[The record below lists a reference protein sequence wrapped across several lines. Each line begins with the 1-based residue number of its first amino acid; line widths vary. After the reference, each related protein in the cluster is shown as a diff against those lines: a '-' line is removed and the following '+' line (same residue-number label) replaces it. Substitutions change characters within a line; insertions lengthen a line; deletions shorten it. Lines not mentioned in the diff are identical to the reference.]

1 MTRQR
6 IALLL
11 VVSLGLLQVAC
22 FAQDTP
28 PANVQVT
35 VDGAA
40 AEFTGP
46 ILMVDMQYPL
56 LPADTFLRAL
66 GATST
71 WNANAQRLDIAFG
84 RSAVQMWSDRDWI
97 TVDGERGTL
106 EVGLKT
112 FGGVPYVSG
121 PEMAA
126 LLGFDVQWDQLSL
139 ALAIGTPSVM
149 PEGPTIAATLLE
161 VRPGPPATL
170 LVRVNETGEVGEVT
184 LAENPVIQRG
194 RAGEDVMSAQLAD
207 LLPGDL
213 TEIVFDEANTAI
225 GVRASYAE
233 SFGIIA
239 AISGNRMTMQDG
251 ASYPLGGGVAAFGSD
266 GAPLHLLSAVG
277 QAALITQNP
286 QDNSVWRILAQ
297 RRGTPTPPA
306 MAQPTIA
313 AFTLPQYAMPLG
325 EGDALAMRLIGTAGA
340 TATVE
345 LGATGQAVD
354 LPETAPGVYS
364 GSFTVPEGLVML
376 EQSLVARLRAGDA
389 TSEQVQSDHVVTM
402 DGQPPVVGDLLP
414 NHRSRQANPNTN
426 VRANFND
433 GDGVGVDETTATIVF
448 NGADVTEGAVIR
460 PGGVVYDPPEAL
472 APGEYSATVQVAD
485 RVGNVGRAEW
495 IFSVPTVQVGILN
508 LTHDATEAL
517 RTGATIN
524 VTMQVAAPGQAASFS
539 IADVTENVAMTRV
552 GETNSYQGSYVVER
566 DDVATDAVLSAS
578 FTAADGTLYEA
589 DAEQTITITPPVVP
603 FAITAPQADVTAPR
617 RVTPAGTAPPGS
629 IVRWTLSYQEFILAG
644 AVATDTVRADAAG
657 VWEAQDEVDLR
668 LMLIGMADRY
678 TLTAELLNEAG
689 VVQATETVEFK
700 ARD

>member
-1 MTRQR
+1 M
-6 IALLL
+6 I
-11 VVSLGLLQVAC
+11 VSLGLLEMVC
-22 FAQDTP
+22 SAQDTP

-35 VDGAA
+35 VDGAVVG
-40 AEFTGP
+40 FSGP

-66 GATST
+66 GATPT
-71 WNANAQRLDIAFG
+71 WNATAQRLDITFG

-106 EVGLKT
+106 EVGLDT
-112 FGGVPYVSG
+112 HNGVPYVSG

-126 LLGFDVQWDQLSL
+126 LLGFDVQWDQPSL
-139 ALAIGTPSVM
+139 ALTIGTPSVM

-161 VRPGPPATL
+161 VRQGPPVAL

-184 LAENPVIQRG
+184 LAETPIIQRG
-194 RAGEDVMSAQLAD
+194 RAGEDPMSAQLAD

-213 TEIVFDEANTAI
+213 VEIVLDEANTAI

-251 ASYPLGGGVAAFGSD
+251 ANYPLGGGVAAFGSD
-266 GAPLHLLSAVG
+266 GAPLHLLAAVG

-306 MAQPTIA
+306 LAQPTIA

-325 EGDALAMRLIGTAGA
+325 RGERLELRLIGTAGA

-345 LGATGQAVD
+345 LGATGQALN
-354 LPETAPGVYS
+354 LPEAAPGVYS
-364 GSFTVPEGLVML
+364 GSFTVPAGLVML

-402 DGQPPVVGDLLP
+402 DGEPPVVADLLP

-433 GDGVGVDETTATIVF
+433 GAGVGVDETTATMVF
-448 NGADVTEGAVIR
+448 NGVDVTEAAVIR
-460 PGGVVYDPPEAL
+460 PGGIVYDPPEAL
-472 APGEYSATVQVAD
+472 APGQYSATVQVAD
-485 RVGNVGRAEW
+485 RVGNIGRAEW

-539 IADVTENVAMTRV
+539 IPGVVENVPMTRV
-552 GETNSYQGSYVVER
+552 GETNSYQGSYVVKR
-566 DDVATDAVLSAS
+566 GDAATDAVLSGS

-589 DAEQTITITPPVVP
+589 NAEQTVTITPPVVP
-603 FAITAPQADVTAPR
+603 FAITTPQADVTAPR
-617 RVTPAGTAPPGS
+617 RITPAGTAPPGS
-629 IVRWTLSYQEFILAG
+629 TVRWTITYQEFILAG
-644 AVATDTVRADAAG
+644 AVASDTVRADENG
-657 VWEAQDEVDLR
+657 VWEARREVDLR
-668 LMLIGMADRY
+668 LMLIGMADGY
-678 TLTAELLNEAG
+678 TLTAELLNAAG
-689 VVQATETVEFK
+689 AVQATETLEFK